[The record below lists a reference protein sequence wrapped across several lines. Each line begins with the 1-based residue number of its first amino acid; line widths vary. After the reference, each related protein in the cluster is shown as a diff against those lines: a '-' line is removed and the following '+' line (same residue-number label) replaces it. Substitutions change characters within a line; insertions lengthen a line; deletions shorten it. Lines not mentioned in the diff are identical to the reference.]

1 MSRAVVDTLEY
12 RRGVGRVA
20 TGGTIV
26 TTRAHGM
33 HHAMTVN
40 SFTSVSLDPVLVLFC
55 AEKISRFHDA
65 ALESG
70 VWGVSVLGVEHER
83 LSRWF
88 ATRGRP
94 ADNQFEG
101 HAFSYGASTGAML

>member
-12 RRGVGRVA
+12 RRVVGRFA
-20 TGGTIV
+20 TGVTIV
-26 TTRAHGM
+26 TTVADGM

-65 ALESG
+65 VLQAG
-70 VWGVSVLGVEHER
+70 TWGVSVLGVEHEG

-94 ADNQFEG
+94 ADVL
-101 HAFSYGASTGAML
+101 Y